1 MASRGSA
8 RPTGSAAG
16 PARAS
21 SSTRASG
28 SVRASGPVRSLADD
42 LRTRTDAE
50 LAALLLIRP
59 DLARPVP
66 AGFAALAARA
76 TTRPSVHRAVETLDR
91 AELTVALAA
100 VVATEADA
108 HGSGVVTEAAVRAL
122 ADGPVAESLTR
133 LWERGLLWRSPQ
145 GLHVVSTLVEVL
157 GPHPAGLGI
166 SAREVQPRYAA
177 CSPPL
182 GPDLDAV
189 LAEASPAA
197 RAVLDTLTW
206 GPPTGSIPASGAT
219 HDAARWLI
227 AKGVCA
233 PSGVGH
239 ITLVREVALHLRGG
253 RLFREP
259 TQAPAMAWEPTIDPG
274 TVDRVGGAHARDLLT
289 LVDELADRWGTDPP
303 RVLRTGGVG
312 VRDLAALAAGLDIS
326 PDEVNFLVE
335 LTRAAG
341 LLGRAGSPDGIRPE
355 SWAPTADY
363 DTWSARDASSR
374 WATLAGA
381 WLTNPRAT
389 HLIGATLGRGTTVG
403 VLSPELSWPPVREI
417 RRDVLEVLALPAAG
431 AVAAGEEVAAV
442 LAWLRPLRD
451 RSTTAQVLAV
461 TLREAQ
467 WLGVTALGSLTT
479 AGRLL
484 AEDASEAQ
492 LATAAASAMPDPV
505 DHLLLQAD
513 LTAIA
518 PGPLDGTLARFV
530 RLVSDI
536 ESRGGATVFRISAES
551 VRRALDSGMTADEVL
566 DRLREA
572 SRTPVP
578 QPLDYLVRDVARRH
592 GQTRVGGATAYLRSD
607 DESLLSGMLADRAL
621 ASALLRRIAPTVLVS
636 LAEPATLLDLLREGG
651 YAPAQEAFDGSIV
664 VSEPASRR
672 APASRT
678 RTGSD
683 PTPPTLDAILAG
695 EVVQRLRSESWPGHA
710 SRAPARLQTGTA
722 EIQAVLREAVA
733 QGAAVWVGY
742 TDSDGRSSKHLVSP
756 WRFEGGR
763 LYAVDADTETVF
775 LLHRITG
782 VAPA

>member
-1 MASRGSA
+1 MASRRSA
-8 RPTGSAAG
+8 GDSAG
-16 PARAS
+16 PPTHSESHAAS
-21 SSTRASG
+21 HAASQST
-28 SVRASGPVRSLADD
+28 PVRSLADD
-42 LRTRTDAE
+42 LRTRSDAE
-50 LAALLLIRP
+50 LAALLLARP

-76 TTRPSVHRAVETLDR
+76 TTRPSIQRAVEALDR
-91 AELTVALAA
+91 EELTIALSA
-100 VVATEADA
+100 VVAAES
-108 HGSGVVTEAAVRAL
+108 HPQGSGLVTEAAVRTL
-122 ADGPVAESLTR
+122 ADGPAAAAGLTR

-145 GLHVVSTLVEVL
+145 GWHVVSTLVDVL
-157 GPHPAGLGI
+157 GPHPAGLGVP
-166 SAREVQPRYAA
+166 SREINPRYAA

-189 LAEASPAA
+189 VADAPPAA

-206 GPPTGSIPASGAT
+206 GPPTGSIPASGPT

-227 AKGVCA
+227 AQGVCA

-239 ITLVREVALHLRGG
+239 VTLVREVALQLRGG

-259 TQAPAMAWEPTIDPG
+259 LQPPAMSWEPTLDPA

-289 LVDELADRWGTDPP
+289 LIDELADRWGTNPP

-312 VRDLAALAAGLDIS
+312 VRDLAALAAGLDVS
-326 PDEVNFLVE
+326 ADEVNFLVE
-335 LTRAAG
+335 LSRTAG
-341 LLGRAGSPDGIRPE
+341 LLGRDGSPDGIRPE
-355 SWAPTADY
+355 AWVPTADY
-363 DTWSARDASSR
+363 DTWAARDAASR
-374 WATLAGA
+374 WAVLARA
-381 WLTNPRAT
+381 WSVSPRAT
-389 HLIGATLGRGTTVG
+389 HLIGAALGRGTTVG
-403 VLSPELSWPPVREI
+403 VLSPDVSWPPVRAF
-417 RRDVLEVLALPAAG
+417 RQDVLDVLGAPPPG
-431 AVAAGEEVAAV
+431 AVATPEELAAV
-442 LAWLRPLRD
+442 LAWRRPLRD
-451 RSTTAQVLAV
+451 RHTTQQVLAV

-467 WLGVTALGSLTT
+467 WLGVTALGALTS

-484 AEDASEAQ
+484 AGGASETD
-492 LATAAASAMPDPV
+492 LASAATSAMPDPV

-518 PGPLDGTLARFV
+518 PGPLDGALARFV
-530 RLVSDI
+530 RLVSDV
-536 ESRGGATVFRISAES
+536 ESRGGATVLRLSTES

-607 DESLLSGMLADRAL
+607 DESLLSGMLADRTL
-621 ASALLRRIAPTVLVS
+621 APALLRRIAPTVLVS

-672 APASRT
+672 APAGRV
-678 RTGSD
+678 RPDGEA
-683 PTPPTLDAILAG
+683 PAPVLDATLAQA
-695 EVVQRLRSESWPGHA
+695 VVERLRSESRPGHA
-710 SRAPARLQTGTA
+710 SRAPARLQSESA
-722 EIQAVLREAVA
+722 AIQAILRQAVST
-733 QGAAVWVGY
+733 GGAVWVGY

-756 WRFEGGR
+756 WRFDGGR
-763 LYAVDADTETVF
+763 LYAVNGDTETVF